1 MRPTEQNKNYLRSSR
16 GTYIAQS
23 VASLIDRTQVIEVE
37 TINLAELPK
46 KPLYRFAKRVF
57 DIASCGIA
65 LIILLPLMLVLGI
78 VIKLDS
84 SGPVIYRQER
94 LGKGGAPFM
103 LYKFRSMRENAE
115 ASGAQW
121 AADDDPR
128 VTRVGKF
135 IRKTRMDELPQFWN
149 VVKGDMSLV
158 GPRPERAVFY
168 EQFER
173 YIHGFKQRL
182 LVLPGITG
190 LAQVSGG
197 YDLGP
202 AEKIVYDIEYIKHQG
217 VVMDVKVIARTFG
230 VLISH
235 DGAR

>member
-1 MRPTEQNKNYLRSSR
+1 MSTEQNKNYLRSSR
-16 GTYIAQS
+16 GTYLAQS
-23 VASLIDRTQVIEVE
+23 AASLIDRTQVIEVE
-37 TINLAELPK
+37 TIDPTEIPR
-46 KPLYRFAKRVF
+46 KPFYHFAKRVF

-65 LIILLPLMLVLGI
+65 LIILFPIMLVVGI

-84 SGPVIYRQER
+84 PGPVIYRQER
-94 LGKGGAPFM
+94 LGKGGVPFM
-103 LYKFRSMRENAE
+103 LYKFRSMYENAE
-115 ASGAQW
+115 AGGAQW
-121 AADDDPR
+121 AVDNDSRA
-128 VTRVGKF
+128 TRVGRF
-135 IRKTRMDELPQFWN
+135 IRKTRLDELPQFWN

-182 LVLPGITG
+182 LVSPGITG

-217 VVMDVKVIARTFG
+217 IGMDIKIIARTFG
-230 VLISH
+230 VLVSH

>member
-1 MRPTEQNKNYLRSSR
+1 
-16 GTYIAQS
+16 
-23 VASLIDRTQVIEVE
+23 
-37 TINLAELPK
+37 
-46 KPLYRFAKRVF
+46 
-57 DIASCGIA
+57 
-65 LIILLPLMLVLGI
+65 
-78 VIKLDS
+78 
-84 SGPVIYRQER
+84 
-94 LGKGGAPFM
+94 M